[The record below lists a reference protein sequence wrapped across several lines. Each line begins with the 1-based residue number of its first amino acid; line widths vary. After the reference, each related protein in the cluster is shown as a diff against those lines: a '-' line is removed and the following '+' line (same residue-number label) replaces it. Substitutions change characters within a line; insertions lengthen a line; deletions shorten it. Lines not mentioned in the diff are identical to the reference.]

1 MFNVSA
7 TRLTLYAFITAIETD
22 LREFIKENTSNQNK
36 DILFNQDLLGKLKS
50 RAKRNDNFEENL
62 NNLIEYLDFGDCI
75 SILNKFKSIFPKSF
89 ITILEKYSAILEQII
104 PIRNRVMHSRP
115 LEYHDFPI
123 VSDFMDQ
130 LNNDLINWVS
140 TIDIKNKIAKDPSTI
155 FGIKIPEFIDVSDD
169 KTLNNLP
176 AAEFDDTGF
185 IGRENDLNSIKKKIL
200 GNYPVISIIGDG
212 GIGKTA
218 ITLKCLY
225 DIVDDPNQ
233 PFDAIIWISLKT
245 KTLNNG
251 EFINIK
257 NTISSTLELYQEIK
271 NVLIGKNITI
281 NDSDKIVE
289 EILEYMKEFKTL
301 LVLDNLESINSESL
315 REFLFNIPSGSKILT
330 TSRIGIG
337 EFEAR
342 HVLEG
347 FNKKERIFYMRRLAQ
362 NHKLND
368 ILKMQD
374 VQLNSICE
382 QLHSNPLAIKWL
394 IANLMK
400 GDPIESILTNT
411 ENLTFYCMSNVY
423 DKLSKNAK
431 TVLDTLL
438 IYNKDCS
445 DAELAYLLE
454 LDSILHRKALNELM
468 ATNMIR
474 MRTIVTNNERKSLFS
489 ITDFAKEYLYQHC
502 RPSNDAFKIVKKR
515 IKDLKLLGQNLSID
529 VEINPY
535 NPKSITYEANTDQ
548 IIAAYNLKQALGYS
562 AKQEYEKAFSL
573 IDRSKD
579 IDPNYFEVYKI
590 SAFIYASHG
599 DFFKA
604 DNEYQTAIQCKPDHA
619 SLLFLYAGFKMRYLE
634 DFEEALDLTVQAEEI
649 DKDNID
655 IKIQKARLFMFL
667 GKFKDS
673 EEIFNE
679 LRILLQDMQ
688 GKEKVIT
695 LDLSAGN
702 LRRWSEI
709 LITEN
714 KENEA
719 TDILNKA
726 VEILGDYPSQDRKM
740 LKTLAKIIKTLSYI
754 CKNDNN
760 ATSLLKNILQKFGNE
775 LRNSNNHNDVKQAIE
790 FIYPQLSI
798 NNRKQFEPFLQES
811 VKDLAKKVLSENQ
824 GYIVRKDKSFA
835 FISNNKF
842 ENGLFVFWKD
852 FTGEFVDLN
861 IGDKV
866 EFKVGESEKGKCA
879 KKVVK
884 IEEFNI

>member
-22 LREFIKENTSNQNK
+22 IREFIRENTSGQNK
-36 DILFNQDLLGKLKS
+36 DILFDQNLIEKLKS
-50 RAKRNDNFEENL
+50 RAKRHDNFEENL

-75 SILNKFKSIFPKSF
+75 SILNKFKPIFPKSF
-89 ITILEKYSAILEQII
+89 IKILEKYSAELEKIV

-115 LEYHDFPI
+115 LEYSDFPI

-130 LNNDLINWVS
+130 LKNDLINWVS

-155 FGIKIPEFIDVSDD
+155 FGIKIPEFIDVTDD
-169 KTLNNLP
+169 KILNNLP

-185 IGRENDLNSIKKKIL
+185 IGRENDLNMIKKKIL

-218 ITLKCLY
+218 LTLKCLY
-225 DIVDDPNQ
+225 DIIDDANQ

-251 EFINIK
+251 EFVNIK

-271 NVLIGKNITI
+271 NVLIGKSITI

-289 EILEYMKEFKTL
+289 EILEYMKEFRTL
-301 LVLDNLESINSESL
+301 LVLDNLESINSELL

-347 FNKKERIFYMRRLAQ
+347 LNKKERIFYMRRLAQ
-362 NHKLND
+362 NHKLYD

-382 QLHSNPLAIKWL
+382 KLHSNPLAIKWL

-400 GDPIESILTNT
+400 GAPIESILTNT

-431 TVLDTLL
+431 IVLDTLL

-529 VEINPY
+529 VEINPF
-535 NPKSITYEANTDQ
+535 NPKSITYKANTDQ

-590 SAFIYASHG
+590 SAFIHASHG
-599 DFFKA
+599 DYFKA
-604 DNEYQTAIQCKPDHA
+604 DNEYQTAIQCNPDHA

-634 DFEEALDLTVQAEEI
+634 DFEEALELTVQAEEI
-649 DKDNID
+649 DTENID
-655 IKIQKARLFMFL
+655 IKIQKARLYMFL

-673 EEIFNE
+673 EEIFNN
-679 LRILLQDMQ
+679 LRVLLRDMQ

-695 LDLSAGN
+695 LDLSAEN

-709 LITEN
+709 LINEN
-714 KENEA
+714 RENEA
-719 TDILNKA
+719 TDILKKA
-726 VEILGDYPSQDRKM
+726 VEILEDYPAHDRKM
-740 LKTLAKIIKTLSYI
+740 LKTLTKIIKTLSYM
-754 CKNDNN
+754 CENDNN
-760 ATSLLKNILQKFGNE
+760 ATNLLKNILQKFSNE
-775 LRNSNNHNDVKQAIE
+775 LRNSNNHKDVKQAIE
-790 FIYPQLSI
+790 AIYPQLSI
-798 NNRKQFEPFLQES
+798 YNRKQFEPFLQES
-811 VKDLAKKVLSENQ
+811 VRDLAKKVLNENQ
-824 GYIVRKDKSFA
+824 GYIVSKAKSFA

-842 ENGLFVFWKD
+842 ENGLFAFWKE
-852 FTGEFVDLN
+852 FVGEFVDLN

-866 EFKVGESEKGKCA
+866 EFKVGESEKGICA
-879 KKVVK
+879 IQVEK
-884 IEEFNI
+884 IEKFTT